1 MRSHESKPSRD
12 RFEYCLFL
20 QTDFLK
26 AITLYMDKIT
36 KPKLVFFQFK
46 HDKNLAEFVLLH
58 RQQHVKCLSEFFEVI
73 VINKDCDYKQ
83 ICDLYQPDIAL
94 FESGVNYSACHRL
107 KIENTSA
114 YPEILKIGFHNGDPW
129 CDCRSIFLADMDN
142 WGIDTFFSIGTTATE
157 YMPEIAEHL
166 FIWPNFID
174 ADLYRDYGES
184 KIIPILF
191 TGNITPLYPWRQRI
205 KNIIEGHYPS
215 ELCPH
220 KGWAGKA
227 TAQMLYGEQYA
238 RKINASW
245 FVPTCGTM
253 AKIIVRKHFEIPA
266 SKSCLIAERTPSVEA
281 AGFVDMQNC
290 VLAEDNDILDKL
302 DYLFQ
307 NLDELEQ
314 IIDAGYKLVHSR
326 HTLKQRDQIFQW
338 FNLKKTL
345 KVGQKIIQKN
355 PFESLI
361 IVNELLE
368 NQNSTIVF
376 NGLDRILLHQGDE
389 KLWSSKYDEAE
400 ALYLKCLNYAQPM
413 PEPKLRLALC
423 SLYKGNASVAY
434 NWIFQ
439 PIQWTLQFFKA
450 SEPDPVEWAY
460 LIISLL
466 CQGRL
471 KDAILRA
478 EQFPL
483 LHHAELDRVRWVIN
497 ILQNRVDESSLPEFD
512 ISKYRYSIH
521 QLPPRN
527 FYDWFN
533 ELLIMLQACQQFTL
547 LEYLS
552 ISINPEKKYLM
563 EQKNLLGITVAREVK
578 YFIKLRI
585 IGLKIL
591 KILFEKLSI
600 YDPDSNLPP
609 ISEIGYIILLAR
621 WFRLNRL
628 KSFFLKLNTAIILK
642 IK

>member
-1 MRSHESKPSRD
+1 MNK
-12 RFEYCLFL
+12 
-20 QTDFLK
+20 T
-26 AITLYMDKIT
+26 I

-46 HDKNLAEFVLLH
+46 HDNNLAKFVLIH
-58 RQQHVKCLSEFFEVI
+58 RQQHIKCLSEFFEVT
-73 VINKDCDYKQ
+73 VINKSCDYKQ
-83 ICDLYQPDIAL
+83 ICDKYQPDIAL
-94 FESGVNYSACHRL
+94 FESGVNYTACQRL
-107 KIENTSA
+107 EIKNTSA
-114 YPEILKIGFHNGDPW
+114 YSEIPKIGFHNGDPW

-142 WGIDTFFSIGTTATE
+142 WGIDTFFSIGTTAHE

-174 ADLYRDYGES
+174 ADLYQDYGES
-184 KIIPILF
+184 KTIPILF

-205 KNIIEGHYPS
+205 KNIIDAHYPS
-215 ELCPH
+215 ESSPH
-220 KGWAGKA
+220 KGWSGKA

-253 AKIIVRKHFEIPA
+253 AKIIVRKHFEIPG

-290 VLAEDNDILDKL
+290 VLADDNDILDKL
-302 DYLFQ
+302 NYLFQ

-345 KVGQKIIQKN
+345 KCGQKIIQRN

-361 IVNELLE
+361 TVNELLD
-368 NQNSTIVF
+368 NQNSTIVL

-400 ALYLKCLNYAQPM
+400 VLYLKCLNYAQPM

-423 SLYKGNASVAY
+423 NLYKGNASVAY
-434 NWIFQ
+434 SWIFQ
-439 PIQWTLQFFKA
+439 PIQWTLQFFQA
-450 SEPDPVEWAY
+450 TEPDPVEWAY

-483 LHHAELDRVRWVIN
+483 LHHIELDRVRWVIN
-497 ILQNRVDESSLPEFD
+497 TLQNRTDKSYLPEFD
-512 ISKYRYSIH
+512 ISKRRYSVH
-521 QLPPRN
+521 QLPQRN
-527 FYDWFN
+527 SSDWLN
-533 ELLIMLQACQQFTL
+533 QLLIMLQDCQQFTL
-547 LEYLS
+547 LEYLNT
-552 ISINPEKKYLM
+552 SINSDTKYLVK
-563 EQKNLLGITVAREVK
+563 ENNLAEINIAKEVRYFIKPRVIWLKLLKNLLN
-578 YFIKLRI
+578 
-585 IGLKIL
+585 
-591 KILFEKLSI
+591 KLSI
-600 YDPDSNLPP
+600 NDPDSNLPP
-609 ISEIGYIILLAR
+609 ISEIGYIILLGR
-621 WFRLNRL
+621 WLRLNRI
-628 KSFFLKLNTAIILK
+628 KGFFQQLSATYILK
-642 IK
+642 K